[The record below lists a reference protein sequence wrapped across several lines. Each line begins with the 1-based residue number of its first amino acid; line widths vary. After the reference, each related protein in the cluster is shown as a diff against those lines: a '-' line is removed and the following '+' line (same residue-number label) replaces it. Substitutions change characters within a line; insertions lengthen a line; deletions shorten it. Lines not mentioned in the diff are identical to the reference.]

1 MEFFSDISLSD
12 LFFGFAFLF
21 PLLMAWLWMAGGI
34 WFYFK
39 REFRQTVFPEPSQES
54 CSIIIPCFNEEERW
68 IRKFEQQ
75 L

>member
-39 REFRQTVFPEPSQES
+39 REFRQTVFPESE
-54 CSIIIPCFNEEERW
+54 
-68 IRKFEQQ
+68 IRSATPLRKSRTAVKSPAGR
-75 L
+75 